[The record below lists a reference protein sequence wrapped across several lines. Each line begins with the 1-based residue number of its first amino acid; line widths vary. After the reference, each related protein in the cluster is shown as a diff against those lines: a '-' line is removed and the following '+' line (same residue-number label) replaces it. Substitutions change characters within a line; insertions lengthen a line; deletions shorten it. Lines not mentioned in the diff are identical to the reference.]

1 MLERPTAEE
10 PLSPVSGQ
18 EFRAACGR
26 FATGITVVT
35 TVGADGAPVGV
46 TVNSF
51 SSVSLDPPLVLF
63 CLDRAALS
71 FPAFEGAKS
80 FAINV
85 LREGQRDLSVRFS
98 QQGAQKFGDL
108 DVQRWETGCPILAN
122 CLANLECRTE
132 AIHPGGDHII
142 MVGRVVHLSVGEE
155 GRPLLY
161 YGGAYRTLEPPR

>member
-1 MLERPTAEE
+1 MLERPTAQETR
-10 PLSPVSGQ
+10 PPVSSL
-18 EFRAACGR
+18 EFREACGK
-26 FATGITVVT
+26 FATGVTVVT
-35 TVGADGAPVGV
+35 AVGTDEVPLGV

-63 CLDRAALS
+63 CLDRGALS
-71 FPAFEGAKS
+71 YPAFEGTKA

-85 LREGQRDLSVRFS
+85 LRDDQQAISVRFS

-108 DVQRWETGCPILAN
+108 DIVQWETGCPILSG

-142 MVGRVVHLSVGEE
+142 VVGRVVRLVVGEP

-161 YGGAYRTLEPPR
+161 YGGDYRSLTDKD